1 MGTTCELQKN
11 INISV

>member
-11 INISV
+11 INITV